1 MNMDHVY
8 NKRDPRSIEA
18 YAQQLIG
25 KTFND
30 VIEYAVENKIAQE
43 TRVKFYGNK
52 ARKGGLGNLLEE
64 LYFGYKANSDQEA
77 DFAEAG
83 VELKATPY
91 EYTKKGK
98 LRAGERLVITMIG
111 YDAPFEQDFY
121 KSHLWNKIRLIL
133 LVYYWRNKQLK
144 NNLLYKIGYVKLF
157 RPSETD
163 LMIIRQDY
171 EIIKEKIISGRAHEL
186 SESDTMYLGACT
198 KGATA
203 VKSTVPQYYNKNIPA
218 RKRAFCFKNSYMT
231 FVLNHYISGKD
242 LDTESI
248 VSDKQLLES
257 TTFDLCIEQQIAQ
270 YIGMSDKEL
279 CEKFGREY
287 NKNKAQW
294 VDLTYK
300 MLGIKSNKAEEFEKA
315 NIVVKSIRIEQN
327 GKIRENMSFPPFL
340 FKNFVKENFEGSE
353 VYRYFDETRFFFV
366 IWKKDGEVY
375 RVLDSQLWN
384 MPAQDLEYIVRDGWE
399 RIQRV
404 IENGVRFNKKETV
417 KGIVVTNSL
426 PKKGDNP
433 IIHIRPHAKK
443 SAYRLLDGTVIGD
456 VEKDANELPN
466 GEFMTT
472 QSFWINNSYILKQL
486 KCLK

>member
-231 FVLNHYISGKD
+231 FVLNHYILGKD

-248 VSDKQLLES
+248 VSDKYLLES

-327 GKIRENMSFPPFL
+327 GKIRENMSLPPFL
-340 FKNFVKENFEGSE
+340 FKNFVKENFEESE

-384 MPAQDLEYIVRDGWE
+384 MPAQDLEYIVRDGWK

-404 IENGVRFNKKETV
+404 IENGVQFNKKETV

>member
-203 VKSTVPQYYNKNIPA
+203 IKSTVPQYYNKNIPA

-231 FVLNHYISGKD
+231 FVLNHYILGKD

-248 VSDKQLLES
+248 VSDKYLLES

-327 GKIRENMSFPPFL
+327 GKIRENMSLPPFL
-340 FKNFVKENFEGSE
+340 FKNFVKENFEESE

-384 MPAQDLEYIVRDGWE
+384 MPAQDLEYIVRDGWK

-404 IENGVRFNKKETV
+404 IENGVQFNKKETV

>member
-91 EYTKKGK
+91 EYTKKRK

-248 VSDKQLLES
+248 VSDKHLLES

-294 VDLTYK
+294 VNLTYK

-340 FKNFVKENFEGSE
+340 FKNFVKENFEESE

-404 IENGVRFNKKETV
+404 IENGVQFNKKETV